1 MDAMGNTQ
9 LDTVIKWLL
18 SNHDGDDV
26 MFMLIDTMDIV
37 LNHMVK
43 QSITD
48 ISSEEAIKYKMDK
61 LNAYLSLMPILVKRE
76 VE

>member
-1 MDAMGNTQ
+1 MGNTQ

-26 MFMLIDTMDIV
+26 MLMVIDAMDIV

-43 QSITD
+43 QNVADIT
-48 ISSEEAIKYKMDK
+48 SEEALRYKLDK
-61 LNAYLSLMPILVKRE
+61 FNLYLSLMPMLIKME

>member
-1 MDAMGNTQ
+1 MGNTQ

-26 MFMLIDTMDIV
+26 MLMVIDAMDIV

-43 QSITD
+43 QNVADIT
-48 ISSEEAIKYKMDK
+48 SEEALKYKLDK
-61 LNAYLSLMPILVKRE
+61 FNLYLSLMPILIKME